1 MKTDPQY
8 VEGQKAKENFKQ
20 LATVMFNTP
29 KPEGRNAIK
38 KSAIKSSVRK
48 SKSPDKN

>member
-29 KPEGRNAIK
+29 KPEARNAAK
-38 KSAIKSSVRK
+38 KSESKSNVRK
-48 SKSPDKN
+48 SKTPDKN